1 MGGLSSEHLDGIKV
15 KEPVFNLDAVWISKD
30 LKEDALM
37 KGFTV
42 VDAPT
47 IISTHISE
55 IIRKYAEDIITRQDV
70 VDIVERLK
78 KRFPYCC

>member
-37 KGFTV
+37 KTEIGLM
-42 VDAPT
+42 
-47 IISTHISE
+47 HIVLSL
-55 IIRKYAEDIITRQDV
+55 I
-70 VDIVERLK
+70 
-78 KRFPYCC
+78 F

>member
-1 MGGLSSEHLDGIKV
+1 MDGP
-15 KEPVFNLDAVWISKD
+15 E
-30 LKEDALM
+30 LKEEALM

-55 IIRKYAEDIITRQDV
+55 IINV
-70 VDIVERLK
+70 MLK
-78 KRFPYCC
+78 IL

>member
-1 MGGLSSEHLDGIKV
+1 M
-15 KEPVFNLDAVWISKD
+15 N
-30 LKEDALM
+30 
-37 KGFTV
+37 GFTV

-55 IIRKYAEDIITRQDV
+55 LIKKHSEDIITRQDI

-78 KRFPYCC
+78 KTSLLLLKRL

>member
-1 MGGLSSEHLDGIKV
+1 VDCST
-15 KEPVFNLDAVWISKD
+15 
-30 LKEDALM
+30 LKEEALM

-55 IIRKYAEDIITRQDV
+55 IIKNMQKILLQDKILLILLI
-70 VDIVERLK
+70 D
-78 KRFPYCC
+78 

>member
-1 MGGLSSEHLDGIKV
+1 
-15 KEPVFNLDAVWISKD
+15 
-30 LKEDALM
+30 M

-55 IIRKYAEDIITRQDV
+55 IIRKYAEDIIIQRQDV

-78 KRFPYCC
+78 KDFPIVVEEAMKVASYGSLLKFS

>member
-1 MGGLSSEHLDGIKV
+1 MDS
-15 KEPVFNLDAVWISKD
+15 KE
-30 LKEDALM
+30 LKEEALM

-55 IIRKYAEDIITRQDV
+55 IIRKHTEDIITRQDI
-70 VDIVERLK
+70 VDIIDRLK
-78 KRFPYCC
+78 KISQLL